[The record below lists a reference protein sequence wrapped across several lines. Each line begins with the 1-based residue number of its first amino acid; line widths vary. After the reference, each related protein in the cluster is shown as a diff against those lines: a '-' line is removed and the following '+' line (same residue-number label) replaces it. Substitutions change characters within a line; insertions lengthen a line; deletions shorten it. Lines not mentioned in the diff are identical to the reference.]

1 VLGGGGRT
9 RGEFVGIYATNSPFE
24 QPMSGNVPQGTTSVG
39 FGAIYATNS
48 TSVRAPTPED
58 DDPPPTA
65 AHSLPSM
72 MQ

>member
-1 VLGGGGRT
+1 
-9 RGEFVGIYATNSPFE
+9 
-24 QPMSGNVPQGTTSVG
+24 MSGNVPQGTTSVG

-58 DDPPPTA
+58 DDPPPTTA
-65 AHSLPSM
+65 RSFPSM